1 VHHSAPSISAYG
13 FVKINHKLV
22 LKVTNFGCKL
32 LDFSRNHFYQH
43 ELNLITEFDIT
54 KFDVS
59 QRRGQNQ
66 NGLKFELANMYGG
79 YDSNLTRFNK
89 SQE

>member
-1 VHHSAPSISAYG
+1 
-13 FVKINHKLV
+13 
-22 LKVTNFGCKL
+22 
-32 LDFSRNHFYQH
+32 
-43 ELNLITEFDIT
+43 LNLITEFDIT

-66 NGLKFELANMYGG
+66 NGLKFELANMCGG